1 MIHPTAIV
9 HPNAKIHPTVEVGAF
24 AVIGEFVQLG
34 AGCKVDHHC
43 CIVGHTT
50 AGEKNYFGISAVI
63 GAEPQDLKYSGGPT
77 RLRIGNGNTFREMV
91 TLHCSNNLDEDT
103 VIGDNCLLMANV
115 HIAHNSVLGNNIILA
130 NSALVGGHVH
140 IGDRA
145 VLSGNTAVHQFV
157 RVGELAMLQGVSA
170 VSCDLPPYTMAYD
183 KNILAGLNIVGLRR
197 AGISSEVRLEI
208 KCAYHILF
216 CSGLKRV
223 DAIEQARNAV
233 RSAEALKLVEFVRTA
248 TVRPL
253 CAIASTRRVS
263 HDSGS
268 SSE

>member
-24 AVIGEFVQLG
+24 AVIDEFVQLG

-43 CIVGHTT
+43 CITGHTT
-50 AGEKNYFGISAVI
+50 AGEKNYFGIGAVI

-140 IGDRA
+140 IGNRA

-157 RVGELAMLQGVSA
+157 RIGDLGMLQGVSA
-170 VSCDLPPYTMAYD
+170 VSADIPPYTIAYD
-183 KNILAGLNIVGLRR
+183 KNLLAGLNIVGLRR

-208 KCAYHILF
+208 KRAYHILF
-216 CSGLKRV
+216 CSGLKRA
-223 DAIEQARNAV
+223 DTIEQARQAV
-233 RSAEALKLVEFVRTA
+233 HSAEALKLVEFVQTA
-248 TVRPL
+248 TRPI
-253 CAIASTRRVS
+253 CMPRISRRANL
-263 HDSGS
+263 GGEET
-268 SSE
+268 SE